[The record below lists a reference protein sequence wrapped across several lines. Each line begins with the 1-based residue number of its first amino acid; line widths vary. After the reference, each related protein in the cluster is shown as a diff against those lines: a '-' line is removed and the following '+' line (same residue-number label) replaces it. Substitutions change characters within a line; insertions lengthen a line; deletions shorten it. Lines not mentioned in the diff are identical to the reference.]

1 MSDVR
6 VLSIRLPEHIHK
18 KLQDAANEDQRSIN
32 NFVVKALRE
41 KLGLPPL
48 RRVSAPTVTSSEP
61 VGFVP
66 LGDVPEF
73 IERKEEG
80 NDEQS

>member
-6 VLSIRLPEHIHK
+6 VLSIRLPEYIHK
-18 KLQDAANEDQRSIN
+18 KLQEAANEDQRSIN

-41 KLGLPPL
+41 KLELAPRGRPATRIATNPEQA
-48 RRVSAPTVTSSEP
+48 RVGGE
-61 VGFVP
+61 
-66 LGDVPEF
+66 
-73 IERKEEG
+73 

>member
-32 NFVVKALRE
+32 NFVVKALGE
-41 KLGLPPL
+41 KLELAPPWD
-48 RRVSAPTVTSSEP
+48 SPEAPDTP
-61 VGFVP
+61 RAKWAG
-66 LGDVPEF
+66 GQ
-73 IERKEEG
+73 